1 MTDLRSSA
9 ERWDRKYAERAAL
22 WSGHANPALREVAA
36 RLEPGTALD
45 VGCGEGGDAV
55 WLAERGWTVVGID
68 LSAVALERATAAAA
82 ERGVGERCTWI
93 AGDVTQGVVASGI
106 ASGIGTDGG
115 FDLVTSHYL
124 HEPPEVRAAAWL
136 AETDLTAPGGV
147 LLIVGHHPDDEAPA
161 GRGPRDPSVLFSPEE
176 VAEALSAVRGLEV
189 ETSEMRER
197 LADGPDGPITR
208 RDTVVVARRT

>member
-1 MTDLRSSA
+1 MPEAMPEATTPCVTSPAIQVHRSPTPRS
-9 ERWDRKYAERAAL
+9 
-22 WSGHANPALREVAA
+22 
-36 RLEPGTALD
+36 
-45 VGCGEGGDAV
+45 
-55 WLAERGWTVVGID
+55 
-68 LSAVALERATAAAA
+68 AAA

-147 LLIVGHHPDDEAPA
+147 LLIVG
-161 GRGPRDPSVLFSPEE
+161 
-176 VAEALSAVRGLEV
+176 
-189 ETSEMRER
+189 
-197 LADGPDGPITR
+197 
-208 RDTVVVARRT
+208 

>member
-1 MTDLRSSA
+1 MTEEPLRSGA
-9 ERWDRKYAERAAL
+9 QRWDRKYAERGAL
-22 WSGHANPALREVAA
+22 WSGHANPVLREVAA

-55 WLAERGWTVVGID
+55 WLAEQGWTVVGID
-68 LSAVALERATAAAA
+68 LSTVALERAAAAAA
-82 ERGVGERCTWI
+82 ERGVGERCSWI

-106 ASGIGTDGG
+106 G

-136 AETDLTAPGGV
+136 AEANLTAPGGV
-147 LLIVGHHPDDEAPA
+147 LLIVGHHPKDRAPA
-161 GRGPRDPSVLFSPEE
+161 GRGPRDPSVLFSPDE
-176 VAEALSAVRGLEV
+176 VTRALSSSVPGLEV
-189 ETSEMRER
+189 ETSEMRQR
-197 LADGPDGPITR
+197 SADGPDGPITR